1 MGGRAGRE
9 PALRPPAQALPA
21 SFRSAAL
28 GLRQAWRSERNFR
41 VQCAFGWAA
50 LGAAALVG
58 LPRGADALLLALV
71 GAVLGMEAMNS
82 ALEAAVDLASPGR
95 QPLAGAAKDLAA
107 GAVFAVALGALGAGV
122 ALFWPLAA
130 LPAALLR
137 AMEAHP
143 LGAGAWLAGLAAL
156 VGLAAGPLQGRRA
169 A

>member
-1 MGGRAGRE
+1 MARRP

-41 VQCAFGWAA
+41 VQCASGWAA
-50 LGAAALVG
+50 LGAAALAG

-95 QPLAGAAKDLAA
+95 HPLAGAAKDLAA
-107 GAVFAVALGALGAGV
+107 GAVLAVALGALGAGAAV
-122 ALFWPLAA
+122 FWPLPG

-137 AMEAHP
+137 GARAHP
-143 LGAGAWLAGLAAL
+143 LGAAAWLAGLLAL
-156 VGLAAGPLQGRRA
+156 VALAAGRLQGRRA